1 MSDTKN
7 TNIDNKINN
16 NKTNKIS
23 NSKVN
28 FISLCIELI
37 NKLIESKEKINKY
50 YKIQKKNQELTGNTF
65 KIRSYQKWKQ
75 KLNLLENNELFLNNE
90 ITIHLIKKLE
100 FSSSLEKKII
110 EIFETKT
117 LKDLNEDLKLIE
129 QLEKECKNSNK
140 NTNQNS
146 KDGDEDIIISSIN
159 EHNKLKK
166 DKFNIQDKVTKIN
179 TSSIEGIPKQLINLD
194 RPKDECGGAIYDLKL
209 VTGIGPRNAEK
220 FVNDGI
226 TLEVLLHD
234 WNQYVEKDKNNS
246 ILMINKINKPSN
258 YTDIEWNKY
267 SHEKQ
272 HDLKL
277 RLLRN
282 KLENETNYLNKLTH
296 HQLIGIKYFY
306 DILKRIPRDE
316 IKATETF
323 LKRVIKRINPELEL
337 TVCGSYRRGK
347 NNSGDIDSLIT
358 HPKIKTM
365 EQFNNT
371 ELDILGTFVKQLEMM
386 GYLIDHLTEFS
397 KTKYMG
403 LGLYTKKSKI
413 ARRID
418 IRFVPYNSYGAAI
431 LYFTGSKNF
440 NTDMRKHAISKGYTL
455 NEYGLYKKNGSEKIL
470 TECSNEEDIFKHLN
484 YTYVKP
490 TDRDI

>member
-1 MSDTKN
+1 MSN
-7 TNIDNKINN
+7 TTDNNLDNIINN
-16 NKTNKIS
+16 NNDEITKDKTE
-23 NSKVN
+23 
-28 FISLCIELI
+28 FISLSIQLI
-37 NKLIESKEKINKY
+37 NKLIGSKEKINKY
-50 YKIQKKNQELTGNTF
+50 YKFQKKNQELTGNTF
-65 KIRSYQKWKQ
+65 KIRNYQKWKQ
-75 KLNLLENNELFLNNE
+75 KLSHLDKNELFINNDLNIN
-90 ITIHLIKKLE
+90 LIKKLDL
-100 FSSSLEKKII
+100 SSSLEKKLI

-117 LKDLNEDLKLIE
+117 LKDLNEDLKLLE
-129 QLEKECKNSNK
+129 KLEKECKNSNQNLNK
-140 NTNQNS
+140 NS
-146 KDGDEDIIISSIN
+146 KDEDIIISSIN

-166 DKFNIQDKVTKIN
+166 DKFNIQDKVTKID

-194 RPKDECGGAIYDLKL
+194 RPNDECGGAIYDLKL
-209 VTGIGPRNAEK
+209 VTGIGPKNAEK
-220 FVNDGI
+220 FINDGI

-246 ILMINKINKPSN
+246 ILMINKINKPNN

-282 KLENETNYLNKLTH
+282 KLENETNYLHKLTH

-470 TECSNEEDIFKHLN
+470 MECSNEEDIFKHLN